1 MAHALQIR
9 EDMQQPTLALV
20 PYRPIR
26 VLSRLL
32 DLAGLA
38 YEAARHHLRGSAHLV
53 LQRSLIVASSAS
65 DLYELWRRPR
75 NLPRFLHHL
84 EQVDEQTPSFSFWR
98 VRTPSKPLTLRAV
111 LVRDEPE
118 RALHWYTL
126 GPGIRHEVSLELQQA
141 RTYGATVARVTMSYQ
156 CEGKGATEALAQFLH
171 QRTDH
176 RLALEMDAMRA
187 LVEGPRPAW
196 PVSALALAR

>member
-1 MAHALQIR
+1 
-9 EDMQQPTLALV
+9 MQQQALALV
-20 PYRPIR
+20 PYQPIH

-38 YEAARHHLRGSAHLV
+38 YEAARQRLRGSAHV
-53 LQRSLIVASSAS
+53 LQRSLLIASSAA
-65 DLYELWRRPR
+65 DLYDLWRKPR

-84 EQVDEQTPSFSFWR
+84 EDVEEQTPSFSFWR
-98 VRTPSKPLTLRAV
+98 VRGPARPFTLRAV

-126 GPGIRHEVSLELQQA
+126 GPGIRHEVSLELREA
-141 RTYGATVARVTMSYQ
+141 RTYGATIARVTMSYQ
-156 CEGKGATEALAQFLH
+156 REGRSATDALAEFLQH
-171 QRTDH
+171 RTDH
-176 RLALEMDAMRA
+176 HLALEMDAMRA

-196 PVSALALAR
+196 PI